1 MASKY
6 FGHIEIAPEA
16 RQFVERSFLI
26 ADQIKHSLRTQGLTQ
41 KDLAERLGK
50 KEPEVSRMLTGT
62 HNFTL
67 KMLIRLE
74 QALGTRLVTT
84 PQEVQSKA
92 AALML
97 HDSVAID
104 DFTSADWHTVKIFVA
119 PNDKRAR
126 ATDADKTKK
135 AAGEPAAFSMLLEA
149 CDVC

>member
-1 MASKY
+1 
-6 FGHIEIAPEA
+6 
-16 RQFVERSFLI
+16 
-26 ADQIKHSLRTQGLTQ
+26 
-41 KDLAERLGK
+41 
-50 KEPEVSRMLTGT
+50 MLTGT

-97 HDSVAID
+97 HDSVATE
-104 DFTSADWHTVKIFVA
+104 DFTSADWHTVKMFVA
-119 PNDKRAR
+119 PDNKRVR
-126 ATDADKTKK
+126 AAATDKTKK
-135 AAGEPAAFSMLLEA
+135 AAGTPAAFSILLEA